1 MFSKKIKMKIIT
13 AITILTFSATIVPVV
28 PVSAALIDN
37 NRIAAE
43 QTVAGDRALV
53 MDFMG
58 RADVRSQFEA
68 LGVDADEA
76 NLRVAAL
83 SDAEVAKL
91 ANEIKTT
98 PAGQGAIGGIIGA
111 VGTGIFT
118 APSLGGTGAAAGADY
133 ALASQTMIQIWGV
146 GVTVIWSGI
155 VAAVAFKVVDLVIG
169 LRPSVEAEREGLDL
183 TSHGEVAYHS

>member
-111 VGTGIFT
+111 VVLIFVVLLITGLQGFT
-118 APSLGGTGAAAGADY
+118 
-133 ALASQTMIQIWGV
+133 
-146 GVTVIWSGI
+146 
-155 VAAVAFKVVDLVIG
+155 
-169 LRPSVEAEREGLDL
+169 SVFGFTNKGSANP
-183 TSHGEVAYHS
+183 T